1 MESTQQQDTALTLT
15 SRLKRLPRNTRRLL
29 SHINFASDED
39 TLWKLCQRKQ
49 ILTIAFDGGL
59 KGRKALRD
67 QQTIG
72 WDNAI
77 KGYLSVEWRCMAEH
91 AMFDSSPAKPDI
103 GFYRIHNIL
112 KAAHVL
118 TQTTWKAQ
126 NKMLHDHHDAI
137 NRHIREAEAAEITA
151 MHRQSENLRAGD
163 RHYCEQPLEKIL
175 NKLASSRRR
184 WIRYMKMAQDRSSRD
199 GKRQT
204 LLTNFF
210 RPSVTDTQRSDTLGI
225 QTPK

>member
-1 MESTQQQDTALTLT
+1 MSPTE
-15 SRLKRLPRNTRRLL
+15 P
-29 SHINFASDED
+29 HPVF
-39 TLWKLCQRKQ
+39 Q
-49 ILTIAFDGGL
+49 ILRDGITSWVEGIVVYDPPSFDQIPSKFHERL
-59 KGRKALRD
+59 RVALRD

-126 NKMLHDHHDAI
+126 NKCYMTNDAI

-151 MHRQSENLRAGD
+151 MHRQSENFT
-163 RHYCEQPLEKIL
+163 
-175 NKLASSRRR
+175 SRR
-184 WIRYMKMAQDRSSRD
+184 
-199 GKRQT
+199 
-204 LLTNFF
+204 
-210 RPSVTDTQRSDTLGI
+210 
-225 QTPK
+225 